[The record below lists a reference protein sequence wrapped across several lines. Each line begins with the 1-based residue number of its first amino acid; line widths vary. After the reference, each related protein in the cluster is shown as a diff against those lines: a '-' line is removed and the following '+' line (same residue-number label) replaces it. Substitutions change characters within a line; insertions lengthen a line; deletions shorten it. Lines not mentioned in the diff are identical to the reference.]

1 MKKKND
7 FLTIDYA
14 FSTKLKS
21 KKGMATRDDRVHYQH
36 RPQISTVGE
45 VRVIQRG

>member
-1 MKKKND
+1 MKKQND

-21 KKGMATRDDRVHYQH
+21 KKGMATREQRVRYTH
-36 RPQISTVGE
+36 RPPMSTVGE
-45 VRVIQRG
+45 TRIVQRG